1 MIRSNVDAL
10 PPEFTEFALPSGGLP
25 YQKNFPAFPKIA
37 RIGSFTFKTEAILA
51 TNMEVMDK
59 MSWITKEVFQNTPH
73 GFDIDDLLE
82 EDQMVIMALA
92 RGQTYGEVYNFATLC
107 PSCGFRETHEMK
119 IPDQLPVR
127 NWKFTSIEGLEK
139 HLTITLPTTKDVV
152 MIRHMTVGVVKQRAK
167 DATQKNPGV
176 ASPEGTSSREATPEG
191 EPPKKASKSVIVKA
205 QSASKSLLEGLP
217 DDSLDY
223 LRGFAWRIESVNGT
237 SPDSIQEAMEY
248 LVKLPGKDRVAL
260 QDHRDA
266 SACGIDY
273 NIPVKCDKCGN
284 QYAAFLPIGSS
295 FFRRGQ

>member
-25 YQKNFPAFPKIA
+25 YQSEFPAFPKIA

-59 MSWITKEVFQNTPH
+59 MSWITKEVFQNIPS
-73 GFDIDDLLE
+73 GFSIDNLLE

-139 HLTITLPTTKDVV
+139 HLTITLPVTKDVV
-152 MIRHMTVGVVKQRAK
+152 RIRHMTVGVVKQRAK
-167 DATQKNPGV
+167 DAASKNP
-176 ASPEGTSSREATPEG
+176 EEATAEG
-191 EPPKKASKSVIVKA
+191 EPPKKSGKSAIVKA
-205 QSASKSLLEGLP
+205 QPTSKSLLEGLP

-223 LRGFAWRIESVNGT
+223 LKGFAWRIESVNGT
-237 SPDSIQEAMEY
+237 SPDSVQEAMEY
-248 LVKLPGKDRVAL
+248 LVRLPGKDRVAL